1 MLLAVFNDDPSSATE
16 AVLAMTGMPPQV
28 DVATMEMELGSLLAS
43 YRRAQ
48 VTGGG
53 LEDLMQ
59 KLLTLM
65 REHRLHLPTELT
77 VLLTTLGMVDGTAR
91 QIDPDFQL
99 VDSVRPMARKLI
111 PQQFGP
117 EKMFKQALSS
127 GRAYARFFDH
137 LPLQM
142 TRVLRRA
149 GEGEFRVSIR
159 PTEFKPIMDRLE
171 AAFTRLAY
179 ALIIAALIIGF
190 SFLVSR
196 PDLSH
201 AERVGYRIVLF
212 ITLASVVWFLISLA
226 RIELRKRREEKHPT
240 D

>member
-1 MLLAVFNDDPSSATE
+1 
-16 AVLAMTGMPPQV
+16 
-28 DVATMEMELGSLLAS
+28 
-43 YRRAQ
+43 
-48 VTGGG
+48 
-53 LEDLMQ
+53 
-59 KLLTLM
+59 M
-65 REHRLHLPTELT
+65 R
-77 VLLTTLGMVDGTAR
+77 
-91 QIDPDFQL
+91 
-99 VDSVRPMARKLI
+99 
-111 PQQFGP
+111 
-117 EKMFKQALSS
+117 S

-137 LPLQM
+137 LPLQL

-196 PDLSH
+196 PGLST

-212 ITLASVVWFLISLA
+212 VTLASVAWFLFSLA